1 MAESI
6 TGFDPERTGIES
18 SLTQYAGPYVTEMLG
33 RGKALADMPYEAY
46 TGPLT
51 AGASELQT
59 KAFEGIGGLDIPTE
73 GMGAFTPD
81 TFTAEQATKFMN
93 PYLQAALKP
102 QIDEAT
108 RQADIRRTQD
118 AARLTKAGA
127 FGGGRQAI
135 MESEANR
142 NLLQNIAAIQ
152 GKGYADAYD
161 KAVAQFNIEQDRAK
175 SAQDELNKYG
185 LGSIARIAEL
195 GAIQRGIEE
204 QGITADR
211 EQFEEERAFPY
222 KQVQYMQSLLQGLP
236 LETQEFTYT
245 QPTVFQE
252 AAGGA
257 GDIIKLLTD
266 IFDKDPKKGGIQ
278 TDTDLGLGPSA
289 EGI

>member
-1 MAESI
+1 
-6 TGFDPERTGIES
+6 
-18 SLTQYAGPYVTEMLG
+18 
-33 RGKALADMPYEAY
+33 
-46 TGPLT
+46 
-51 AGASELQT
+51 
-59 KAFEGIGGLDIPTE
+59 
-73 GMGAFTPD
+73 
-81 TFTAEQATKFMN
+81 
-93 PYLQAALKP
+93 
-102 QIDEAT
+102 
-108 RQADIRRTQD
+108 
-118 AARLTKAGA
+118 
-127 FGGGRQAI
+127 

-278 TDTDLGLGPSA
+278 TDTPSK
-289 EGI
+289 EGTQT